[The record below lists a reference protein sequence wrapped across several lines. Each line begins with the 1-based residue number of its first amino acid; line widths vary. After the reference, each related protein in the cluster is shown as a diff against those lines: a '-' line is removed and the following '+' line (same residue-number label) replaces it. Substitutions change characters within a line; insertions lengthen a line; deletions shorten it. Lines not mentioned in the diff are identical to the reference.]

1 MKRDIKYFLKE
12 YFLHVLVVLVSGAIY
27 LGGCFQ
33 NSLWFDDAYTVG
45 LMNQDFLGVIKWA
58 TFDVHP
64 HLYYVM
70 LKIFTL
76 VFGNSLPVMR
86 IFSVIGAVL
95 FVSLGLT
102 HVRRDFGK
110 KIGFWFSFVTAFC
123 ASTL

>member
-1 MKRDIKYFLKE
+1 MKKDIKYFLKE
-12 YFLHVLVVLVSGAIY
+12 YFLHLLVILVSGAIY

-45 LMNQDFLGVIKWA
+45 LMNQNFLGVIKWA

-70 LKIFTL
+70 LKLFTL
-76 VFGNSLPVMR
+76 VFGNTLPVMR

-95 FVSLGLT
+95 SFRSDSLT
-102 HVRRDFGK
+102 SEKISERRSDFGL
-110 KIGFWFSFVTAFC
+110 
-123 ASTL
+123 ASSPRSALRP